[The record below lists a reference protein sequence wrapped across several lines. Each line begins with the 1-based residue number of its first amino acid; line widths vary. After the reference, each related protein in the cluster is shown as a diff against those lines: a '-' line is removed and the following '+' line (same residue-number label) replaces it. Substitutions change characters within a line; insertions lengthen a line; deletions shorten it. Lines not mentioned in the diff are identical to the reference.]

1 MIRLINSFL
10 LGLNP
15 NMQRVVIAII
25 AIWNIVWKGLALWRS
40 SKKNQKYWF
49 IVLLVIN
56 TMGLLEIIYLAFFGR
71 DKKIELKFLKKKKK

>member
-1 MIRLINSFL
+1 MINSFL

-15 NMQRVVIAII
+15 TMQRVFIAFI

-40 SKKNQKYWF
+40 SKKDQKYWF

-56 TMGLLEIIYLAFFGR
+56 TMGLLEIIYLVFFGK
-71 DKKIELKFLKKKKK
+71 DKKIQLNFLKRKKK